1 MPDILPAIL
10 ATDAAEFQERLRFP
24 GFWQPGMVAH
34 IDILDGS
41 MFHATCFH
49 QAASV
54 SHLSMVQGIELHCM
68 VQNPLP
74 IIETWKSLV
83 PQTIRAIVHMEIP
96 RPIDPMLQRIKELN
110 LESGVA
116 LCPETPVDTLELL
129 SKLPD
134 RVLMMGIHP
143 GASERGFLGEPILSK
158 IRRLQ
163 SLHPELTIAIDGGVT
178 PELVAGMQQAGA
190 DAFVAGSAIWQAKYP
205 RAAYEALTH
214 SSTLHGEKDI

>member
-68 VQNPLP
+68 VQNPL
-74 IIETWKSLV
+74 EVAEAWFDHV
-83 PQTIRAIVHMEIP
+83 PTLKRVIVHREIG
-96 RPIDPMLQRIKELN
+96 RSLANVVTKLRTMNVEVV
-110 LESGVA
+110 VA
-116 LCPETPVDTLELL
+116 VNPATPVDEIAR
-129 SKLPD
+129 LPID
-134 RVLMMGIHP
+134 ALMVMGVEP
-143 GASERGFLGEPILSK
+143 GASGQAFLGEPILAK
-158 IRRLQ
+158 MRRAQALFPN
-163 SLHPELTIAIDGGVT
+163 LKLAVDGGVSQT
-178 PELVAGMQQAGA
+178 TISQISLAGA
-190 DAFVAGSAIWQAKYP
+190 SRCVASSALWKAEKP
-205 RAAYEALTH
+205 AEAYKELLNRTR
-214 SSTLHGEKDI
+214 